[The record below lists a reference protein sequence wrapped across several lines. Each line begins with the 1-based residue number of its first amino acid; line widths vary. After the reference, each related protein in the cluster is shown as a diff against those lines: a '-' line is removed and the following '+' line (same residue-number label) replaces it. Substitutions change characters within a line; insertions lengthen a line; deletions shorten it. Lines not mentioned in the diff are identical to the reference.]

1 MWQAVPMAHK
11 VLTVCGLKGGIA
23 KTSTAV
29 NLAACWSGAGRRV
42 LIVDADPNGSASK
55 LYQRGEGQLLQLGSR
70 CVPLQGAPLAMAST
84 WDLVIVDTAGGS
96 RDEQRTYAEGSDLV
110 ICPCQPAASSIEQVM
125 DLAEIIGATGRSF
138 AVLLTMVDE
147 RRKVD
152 ASRAREIL
160 EQLSIPVMASQITL
174 LSAWPKSEAAGVAV
188 RDARADTGRLDSG
201 SARAWEQVV
210 QLAAEIERMM
220 A

>member
-1 MWQAVPMAHK
+1 MAHK
-11 VLTVCGLKGGIA
+11 VLTLCGLKGGIA

-29 NLAACWSGAGRRV
+29 NLAAWWSAAGRQV
-42 LIVDADPNGSASK
+42 LLVDADPNGSASK
-55 LYQRGEGQLLQLGSR
+55 LHHRGDGQLMQQGSR
-70 CVPLQGAPLAMAST
+70 CVPLQGAAMAMASS

-110 ICPCQPAASSIEQVM
+110 VCPCQPAASSIEQVM

-138 AVLLTMVDE
+138 SVLLTMVDE

-152 ASRAREIL
+152 ASRAREL
-160 EQLSIPVMASQITL
+160 LAQLSVPVMATQITM

-188 RDARADTGRLDSG
+188 RDARADSGRLDPGAS
-201 SARAWEQVV
+201 RAWEQVG